1 MSPLPLPSGAGGTS
15 AGLPLNE
22 AERPK
27 LAPESAFGTIDDL
40 DCKGRRVFLRVDP
53 FVVDSIDDARAEPAP
68 GEHPAAP
75 GVEAAHEPLTA
86 RTSLERLLELEAR
99 VIVGTHL
106 SAEDKAVA
114 RVADIEE
121 LASRLSERLGVEA
134 LIPDEAVGDAALRII
149 HSGRPGQIC
158 VLPDLLGSPGEI
170 NNDER
175 FARSLAQHVDAYVGD
190 AFASSHLPYASIAR
204 LPRLVPRR
212 ALGYRARHE
221 LEVLSRLF
229 AASRGSVAMV
239 VGGSALGPK
248 LGAINACLPRIG
260 TLCVGGAAAVTLLSA
275 MGRAPAE
282 ASAEPARLAE
292 ARSLLSRVRD
302 LGIPIQLPTDFWV
315 RLPHAL
321 EPEVV
326 PARTLPADA
335 RVIDIGPT
343 SLEQLTAALAG
354 AAHLLWWGPLG
365 HLAAGGTRASLQLS
379 ELCARPGVNGVV
391 LGGETRMFVRQLPA
405 ELRRGIELVTTGTH
419 AALAVAKGQRLPG
432 LEALRNK

>member
-1 MSPLPLPSGAGGTS
+1 M
-15 AGLPLNE
+15 NE

-27 LAPESAFGTIDDL
+27 LAPVESAFGTIDDL

-53 FVVDSIDDARAEPAP
+53 FVADNIDDARAQPPDP
-68 GEHPAAP
+68 GDDLAAP
-75 GVEAAHEPLTA
+75 ASGAAREPVGA
-86 RTSLERLLELEAR
+86 RTSLERLLQLEAR
-99 VIVGTHL
+99 VIIGTHL
-106 SAEDKAVA
+106 SAEDKAAA

-158 VLPDLLGSPGEI
+158 VLPDLLGNPGEL

-175 FARSLAQHVDAYVGD
+175 FARALAQHVDAYVGD

-212 ALGYRARHE
+212 ALGYRARRE
-221 LEVLSRLF
+221 LEVLSHLF

-239 VGGSALGPK
+239 VGGSSLGPK
-248 LGAINACLPRIG
+248 LGPINAWLPRISS
-260 TLCVGGAAAVTLLSA
+260 LCVGGATAVTLLAA
-275 MGRAPAE
+275 MGRAPAD

-292 ARSLLSRVRD
+292 ARSLLSRARD
-302 LGIPIQLPTDFWV
+302 LGIALVLPSDFWV
-315 RLPHAL
+315 QLPHAL

-326 PARTLPADA
+326 PARTLPPDA
-335 RVIDIGPT
+335 RVIDIGPA
-343 SLEQLTAALAG
+343 SVEQLTAALAG
-354 AAHLLWWGPLG
+354 ASHLLWWGPLG
-365 HLAAGGTRASLQLS
+365 NLTGGGTRASRQLA
-379 ELCARPGVNGVV
+379 ELCARPGVKSVV
-391 LGGETRMFVRQLPA
+391 LGSETRQFVRQLPA
-405 ELRRGIELVTTGTH
+405 ELRQGIELVSTGTQ
-419 AALAVAKGQRLPG
+419 AALSLASGQRMPG

>member
-1 MSPLPLPSGAGGTS
+1 M
-15 AGLPLNE
+15 NE
-22 AERPK
+22 AERSK
-27 LAPESAFGTIDDL
+27 LAPAESAFGAIDDL
-40 DCKGRRVFLRVDP
+40 DCKGRLVFLRVDP
-53 FVVDSIDDARAEPAP
+53 FVADNLDDARAQPEPSDD
-68 GEHPAAP
+68 AAAL
-75 GVEAAHEPLTA
+75 GAGAAREALKA

-99 VIVGTHL
+99 VIIGTHL
-106 SAEDKAVA
+106 SPEDKAAA
-114 RVADIEE
+114 RVSDIEE
-121 LASRLSERLGVEA
+121 LASRLSERLGVEV

-158 VLPDLLGSPGEI
+158 VLPDLLGSPGEV

-175 FARSLAQHVDAYVGD
+175 FARALAQHVDAYVGD

-204 LPRLVPRR
+204 LPRIVPRR

-239 VGGSALGPK
+239 LGGSALGPK
-248 LGAINACLPRIG
+248 LGTVNAWLPWIS

-292 ARSLLSRVRD
+292 ARSLLSRARD

-315 RLPHAL
+315 QLPHAL

-335 RVIDIGPT
+335 RVIDIGPA

-365 HLAAGGTRASLQLS
+365 HLAGGGTRASLQLS
-379 ELCARPGVNGVV
+379 ELCARPGVKSVV
-391 LGGETRMFVRQLPA
+391 LGSETRHFVRQLPA
-405 ELRRGIELVTTGTH
+405 ELRSGIELVTTGTQ
-419 AALAVAKGQRLPG
+419 AAIALSRGQRLPG